1 MPAGNI
7 RPEKDSI
14 PTCGMA
20 IMAKASIPGRTKTRL
35 VPPLTLDEAT
45 ACNTAFVRDVAESI
59 LTAASQAPVA
69 GYVAFGPPGFEHFFR
84 ESLPDE
90 IGLIEAWY
98 PSLGDALVSAIAQL
112 LKRGHRSA
120 VVVNSDSPTLPPVLL
135 LDAVEML
142 AQPGDRAV
150 LGPAADGGYYLLG
163 LKQEHPRLF
172 QDISWSTEQV
182 TRQTLERAAELDL
195 PVHFLPPWYDVDDV
209 TTLQMLQAEL
219 FDGGSFSPQLR
230 PHRARH
236 TAAWMRS
243 LIDNSQLLERLARHI
258 AVGRA
263 AE

>member
-7 RPEKDSI
+7 CPEKESI
-14 PTCGMA
+14 PFCGMA

-35 VPPLTLDEAT
+35 VPPLTPDEAT
-45 ACNTAFVRDVAESI
+45 ACNTAFVRDVADNI
-59 LTAASQAPVA
+59 LAAASQAPVA

-84 ESLPDE
+84 ERLPDE

-112 LKRGHRSA
+112 LERGHRSA
-120 VVVNSDSPTLPPVLL
+120 VVVNSDSPTLPPSLL

-172 QDISWSTEQV
+172 QDISWSTEHV

-219 FDGGSFSPQLR
+219 FDGGPFSPQLR